1 MSDIGVSGSQ
11 SQGQL
16 FRFWCQIAPLTKE
29 SATQICFR
37 TYLKDNNDCNDC
49 KVESGLEVYLKA
61 GALVRFELTA
71 LAVIDG
77 LFYE

>member
-11 SQGQL
+11 SHGQL
-16 FRFWCQIAPLTKE
+16 FHFKCQIAPLTKE
-29 SATQICFR
+29 SATHICFM
-37 TYLKDNNDCNDC
+37 TYDCNDCNDC

-61 GALVRFELTA
+61 GALVRFELLA

-77 LFYE
+77 LSYE

>member
-1 MSDIGVSGSQ
+1 MSDIGVFGLHSH
-11 SQGQL
+11 GQL
-16 FRFWCQIAPLTKE
+16 FHFWCQVAPLTKE
-29 SATQICFR
+29 SATHICFM

-71 LAVIDG
+71 LGVVDG
-77 LFYE
+77 LY